1 MKMKIWDLTII
12 TFALSIFGIII
23 SAFILGQKYFDFNV
37 WTALLIYTIPALI
50 LSSANGIILI
60 SIQKLSK
67 NTFIRIGLGLI
78 PIIVLGALWTWT
90 SGPLNYIAEFGLI
103 PIIITNLIW
112 VQKFSKFNKTPRV

>member
-50 LSSANGIILI
+50 LSGANGITLV
-60 SIQKLSK
+60 SIQKLTK
-67 NTFIRIGLGLI
+67 NTFVRIGFGLI
-78 PIIVLGALWTWT
+78 PIIVLVALWTWT
-90 SGPLNYIAEFGLI
+90 NGPLNYIAVFGLI
-103 PIIITNLIW
+103 PILITNLIW
-112 VQKFSKFNKTPRV
+112 VHKFKR